1 MRKWLLGLLLT
12 LIGCSGSSNIRE
24 VTGRLTSGTYGLDNP
39 VVVAES
45 SDHRVFVASV
55 SRNGS
60 FRLQLPA
67 GVAYRMTLANST
79 THASSY
85 VAVARVSW
93 PLESGANRWAMLS
106 AGGAIDLGRVSRRS
120 QSGSGGAL
128 GIMCDSCS
136 GSSDDG
142 DYSSDD
148 SDKGDCHED
157 DGAKT
162 SSKGGEDDCDCSHKV
177 SSSDGCDKDQ
187 DSDQHDHECDKDDD
201 DSGDDDHGDDDHYGD
216 HDGDHHSC
224 DGGTSS
230 LGGGSSGAGSAGDS
244 CQVNADCSSGLT
256 CTNNACGM
264 PGSVK

>member
-1 MRKWLLGLLLT
+1 MRNWLLGLLLT
-12 LIGCSGSSNIRE
+12 LIGCSGSTNTRE

-55 SRNGS
+55 SKNGS
-60 FRLQLPA
+60 FRLVLPA

-79 THASSY
+79 PRASSY
-85 VAVARVSW
+85 VAVARVNW
-93 PLESGANRWAMLS
+93 PLQSGTSRWAMLS
-106 AGGAIDLGRVSRRS
+106 SGGAIDLGRVAHRS
-120 QSGSGGAL
+120 QSGSATSL
-128 GIMCDSCS
+128 GIQCDSCS
-136 GSSDDG
+136 SGGSDDG
-142 DYSSDD
+142 GYSDDD

-177 SSSDGCDKDQ
+177 SSSDGCDKDD
-187 DSDQHDHECDKDDD
+187 DSDQHDHDCDQDD
-201 DSGDDDHGDDDHYGD
+201 DSGDGDHGDDDHSGD

-230 LGGGSSGAGSAGDS
+230 LGGGASGGAGDS
-244 CQVNADCSSGLT
+244 CQVNADCSSGLS